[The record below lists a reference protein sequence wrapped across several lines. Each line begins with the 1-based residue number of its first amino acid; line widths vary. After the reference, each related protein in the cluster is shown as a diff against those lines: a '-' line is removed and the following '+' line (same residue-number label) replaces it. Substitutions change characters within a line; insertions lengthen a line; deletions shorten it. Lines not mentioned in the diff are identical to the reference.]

1 MNRRFLSLVLLVVL
15 TVAAVPV
22 FANHAWSTYHW
33 RRTAVQVTPP
43 VTMNITAA
51 WQPYASRVMSDW
63 NVSPVIESP
72 WSFGAIS
79 TRRRCTSAT
88 GQIEVCNDTYG
99 QNGWLGIAGI
109 SLSGG
114 HIVKGYTKLNDTYY
128 NTAQYNTAA
137 WRRLVFCQE
146 VGHDYGLA
154 HQNEIFT
161 NVNTGSCM
169 DYTNAPAGGILNGV
183 NYGLSN
189 EYPNAHDYDQLLT
202 IYNHF
207 DLVEQ
212 LPFDRLTSNATRPMK
227 AEDLLAKAEQWGEPI
242 AFDPE
247 GRPTTF
253 FRKVAPDHDGH
264 HDGEPMIDGE
274 IIDVFWA
281 PEDPFEKEDRRP
293 VNPRQQ

>member
-1 MNRRFLSLVLLVVL
+1 MNRRFLSLVLLVVVV
-15 TVAAVPV
+15 VAAVPV

-33 RRTAVQVTPP
+33 RRTAAQVTPP

-72 WSFGAIS
+72 WSYGAIS
-79 TRRRCTSAT
+79 TRRRCTSTT

-128 NTAQYNTAA
+128 NSAQYNTPA

-154 HQNEIFT
+154 HQNPCVA
-161 NVNTGSCM
+161 N
-169 DYTNAPAGGILNGV
+169 
-183 NYGLSN
+183 
-189 EYPNAHDYDQLLT
+189 PNASGCGGDHRIAGLAGDIDA
-202 IYNHF
+202 
-207 DLVEQ
+207 LVARFRKSCQ
-212 LPFDRLTSNATRPMK
+212 QPAPCRPDKVDRLRIARLGSYALR
-227 AEDLLAKAEQWGEPI
+227 LLRLG
-242 AFDPE
+242 
-247 GRPTTF
+247 
-253 FRKVAPDHDGH
+253 
-264 HDGEPMIDGE
+264 
-274 IIDVFWA
+274 
-281 PEDPFEKEDRRP
+281 
-293 VNPRQQ
+293 